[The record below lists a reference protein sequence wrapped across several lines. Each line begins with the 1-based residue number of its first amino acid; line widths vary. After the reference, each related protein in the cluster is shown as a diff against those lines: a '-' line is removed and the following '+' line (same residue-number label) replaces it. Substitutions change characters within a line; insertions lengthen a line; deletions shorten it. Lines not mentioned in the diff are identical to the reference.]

1 VVAPALNERALP
13 YAYWGEKRARNV
25 RELRI
30 WAILLSVVALIA
42 GLPLASSLAAGT
54 VAQLVPA
61 TQTIA
66 AGATTTVAFHVADVD
81 SLYGYQAEI
90 AFDPAVLEVVDADA
104 GTTGIQ
110 VALGT
115 WLEPDFVFLNK
126 ADNSAGTI
134 TLALS
139 QLAPSLAV
147 SGSGDLVTITF
158 RGLAMGVSSIRFTDL
173 TLANI
178 DSEVIAITH
187 QDAQLVVSGGTPS
200 PTPPPVPTGT
210 LLTLRDAG
218 SVGPTVVEV
227 WVEDVEAFH
236 GVDFALGY
244 DPSILQGVSVTPGT
258 AFTDYGDDCTDPE
271 ASIGG
276 GVVQFAAEMVCMSQS
291 GDLHLAT
298 ITFDTK
304 SCGTSP
310 LTWQE
315 SSLYENDM
323 DPIAHTAINSSIVPY
338 GCVAGATGH
347 AFMEGRTDHAGI
359 EVSLVNGTSE
369 SVLTAANGS
378 YTFDAIS
385 AGTHDLVMS
394 HALYLPAQLDAC
406 LIEGEAAVTAPDVTL
421 LGGDLNGD
429 KVIDISDLVIGGAN
443 FNTSSAAADVNGSGY
458 VDIFDIVL
466 IGINFGET
474 GPTLYSCP

>member
-1 VVAPALNERALP
+1 M
-13 YAYWGEKRARNV
+13 

-30 WAILLSVVALIA
+30 WIILLSVVALIA
-42 GLPLASSLAAGT
+42 GLPLAPVLAAGT

-66 AGATTTVAFHVADVD
+66 AGATTTVTFHVADVD
-81 SLYGYQAEI
+81 NLYGYQAEI

-104 GTTGIQ
+104 GTTGVQ

-115 WLEPDFVFLNK
+115 WLEPDFVFRNE

-139 QLAPSLAV
+139 QLAPSAAV
-147 SGSGDLVTITF
+147 SGSGDLATITF

-173 TLANI
+173 TLANM
-178 DSEVIAITH
+178 DSEVIATTH
-187 QDAQLVVSGGTPS
+187 QDAQLAVSDGTPFPPPS
-200 PTPPPVPTGT
+200 PTPTGT
-210 LLTLRDAG
+210 LLTLRDAD

-227 WVEDVEAFH
+227 WVESIEAFH
-236 GVDFALGY
+236 GVDFNLGY
-244 DPSILQGVSVTPGT
+244 DASILQGVSVTPGA
-258 AFTDYGDDCTDPE
+258 AFTDYPSQCTVSE

-276 GVVQFAAEMVCMSQS
+276 GVVQFAATMVCISQD
-291 GDLHLAT
+291 GDLHLAN

-310 LTWQE
+310 LAWQE
-315 SSLYENDM
+315 SLLFENDM
-323 DPIAHTAINSSIVPY
+323 DPIAHTALDSSIVPY
-338 GCVAGATGH
+338 GCVAGVTGQ
-347 AFMEGRTDHAGI
+347 AFMEGRSNHSGI
-359 EVSLVNGTSE
+359 EVSLINGTTE
-369 SVLTAANGS
+369 SVLSAADGT
-378 YTFDAIS
+378 YTFDAMF

-429 KVIDISDLVIGGAN
+429 KIIDISDLTLCGAN
-443 FNTSSAAADVNGSGY
+443 FNTTSSVADVNGSGY
-458 VDIFDIVL
+458 VDLFDIVL
-466 IGINFGET
+466 IGKNFGST
-474 GPTLYSCP
+474 GPTVYTCNP

>member
-1 VVAPALNERALP
+1 
-13 YAYWGEKRARNV
+13 V

-54 VAQLVPA
+54 VVQLVPA

-104 GTTGIQ
+104 GTTGVQ

-134 TLALS
+134 VLALS
-139 QLAPSLAV
+139 QLAPSPAV

-200 PTPPPVPTGT
+200 PTPPPVTGT

-227 WVEDVEAFH
+227 WVEDIEGFH
-236 GVDFALGY
+236 GVDFTLGY
-244 DPSILQGVSVTPGT
+244 DASILQGVSVEPGA
-258 AFTDYGDDCTDPE
+258 AFTDYDDQCTISE
-271 ASIGG
+271 LSIGG
-276 GVVQFAAEMVCMSQS
+276 GVVQFAAEMICMSQS

-310 LTWQE
+310 LTWIE

-323 DPIAHTAINSSIVPY
+323 DPIAHTAIDSSIVPY

-347 AFMEGRTDHAGI
+347 VFMEGRTNHAGI
-359 EVSLVNGTSE
+359 EVSLVNGTSQ
-369 SVLTAANGS
+369 SVATAADGS
-378 YTFDAIS
+378 YTFDALFS
-385 AGTHDLVMS
+385 GTYDLVMT
-394 HALYLPAQLDAC
+394 HALYLPAQVDAC
-406 LIEGEAAVTAPDVTL
+406 LIEGEAVLTAPDVTL

-443 FNTSSAAADVNGSGY
+443 FNTSSAAADINASGY

-466 IGINFGET
+466 IGINFGAT
-474 GPTLYSCP
+474 GPTHYSCIP